1 MARTLVRP
9 ILCVLRR
16 GAVVLLS
23 LRECEVRRA
32 IARGSVCEECVG
44 IVEDRITIT
53 ILDGRNRE
61 LGSREND
68 IAI

>member
-1 MARTLVRP
+1 M
-9 ILCVLRR
+9 
-16 GAVVLLS
+16 LLS

-32 IARGSVCEECVG
+32 IARGSVCECVG

>member
-1 MARTLVRP
+1 MRP

-32 IARGSVCEECVG
+32 IARGSVCECVG